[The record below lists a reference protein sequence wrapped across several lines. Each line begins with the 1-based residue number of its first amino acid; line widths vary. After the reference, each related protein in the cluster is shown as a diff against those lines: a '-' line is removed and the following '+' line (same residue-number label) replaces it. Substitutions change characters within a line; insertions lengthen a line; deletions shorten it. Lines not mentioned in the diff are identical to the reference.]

1 MVKRRSMRYI
11 YRVTALLAGAFFM
24 LSALLKAVDP
34 VGTLLKVE
42 EYLRAMGLEGLT
54 SLAAPAAALLCYVE
68 FIIGA
73 ALAAKIRMRATVNAL
88 LLFMLAMTLVT
99 LLNLTLL
106 PINDCGCFGDAF
118 RLSNLQTFLKN
129 LLLLAIAV
137 FLRFWPGG
145 ESSERASIK
154 RRASATVVVFASA
167 LEVFIFCWSLW
178 YKPMADFGNYRRG
191 TDLRALAEGVE
202 GAYYDALF
210 IYEKEGRREAFTLDN
225 LPDSTWTF
233 VESHVTER
241 APDGAALENGSAAV
255 ENWHAVEGSAEA
267 DGAALE
273 DGNVALEDG
282 AADFQLKNGAG
293 EYIAGDILAED
304 GRVLFCVVRD
314 AEALGI
320 GKRERIIE
328 LAGEARGRGVRFLVV
343 CSDFPQKMREALEAA
358 AQGRALPDVVY
369 TDKKTAISL
378 NRLNGGLVM
387 VEDGVVAYKERL
399 TSTIW

>member
-1 MVKRRSMRYI
+1 MVKRRSIRYI

-42 EYLRAMGLEGLT
+42 EYMRAMGFGGLT
-54 SLAAPAAALLCYVE
+54 SLALPVAALLCYTE
-68 FIIGA
+68 FMIGV
-73 ALAAKIRMRATVNAL
+73 ALAAKIRMRSAVNAL

-106 PINDCGCFGDAF
+106 PIKDCGCFGEAF
-118 RLSNLQTFLKN
+118 RMSNLQTFLKN

-154 RRASATVVVFASA
+154 RRASATVVVLASA

-191 TDLRALAEGVE
+191 TDLRALTEGLE

-225 LPDSTWTF
+225 LPDSTWIF
-233 VESHVTER
+233 VESLVTER
-241 APDGAALENGSAAV
+241 APDGAALENWNAAGESADAAAEVNWSAA
-255 ENWHAVEGSAEA
+255 EEGAPDA
-267 DGAALE
+267 
-273 DGNVALEDG
+273 

-328 LAGEARGRGVRFLVV
+328 LAGEARGRGVHFFVV
-343 CSDFPQKMREALEAA
+343 CSDFPQKMRDALETAA
-358 AQGRALPDVVY
+358 EGGILPDVIY

>member
-1 MVKRRSMRYI
+1 MRYI

-42 EYLRAMGLEGLT
+42 EYMRAMGFGGLT
-54 SLAAPAAALLCYVE
+54 SLALPVAALLCYTE
-68 FIIGA
+68 FIIGV
-73 ALAAKIRMRATVNAL
+73 ALAAKIRMRSAVNAL

-106 PINDCGCFGDAF
+106 PIKDCGCFGEAF
-118 RLSNLQTFLKN
+118 RMSNLQTFLKN

-154 RRASATVVVFASA
+154 PRASATVVVLASA
-167 LEVFIFCWSLW
+167 LEVFIFGWSLW

-191 TDLRALAEGVE
+191 TDLRALTEGLE

-225 LPDSTWTF
+225 LPDSTWIF
-233 VESHVTER
+233 VESLVTER
-241 APDGAALENGSAAV
+241 APDGAALENWNAA
-255 ENWHAVEGSAEA
+255 EGSTGA
-267 DGAALE
+267 DGA
-273 DGNVALEDG
+273 ALEDG

-328 LAGEARGRGVRFLVV
+328 LAGEARGKGVRFFVV
-343 CSDFPQKMREALEAA
+343 CSDFPQKMRDALETAA
-358 AQGRALPDVVY
+358 EGGILPDVVY

>member
-1 MVKRRSMRYI
+1 MVKRRSIRYI

-42 EYLRAMGLEGLT
+42 EYMRAMGFGGLT
-54 SLAAPAAALLCYVE
+54 SLALPVAALLCYTE
-68 FIIGA
+68 FIIGVAIA
-73 ALAAKIRMRATVNAL
+73 ARIRMRSAVNAL

-106 PINDCGCFGDAF
+106 PIKDCGCFGEAF
-118 RLSNLQTFLKN
+118 RMSNLQTFLKN

-154 RRASATVVVFASA
+154 RRASVTVVVLASA

-191 TDLRALAEGVE
+191 TDLRALTEGLE

-225 LPDSTWTF
+225 LPDSTWIF
-233 VESHVTER
+233 VESLVTER
-241 APDGAALENGSAAV
+241 APDGAALENWNAA
-255 ENWHAVEGSAEA
+255 EGSTGA
-267 DGAALE
+267 DGA
-273 DGNVALEDG
+273 ALEDG

-293 EYIAGDILAED
+293 EYIAGDILADD

-328 LAGEARGRGVRFLVV
+328 LAGEARGKGVRFFVV
-343 CSDFPQKMREALEAA
+343 CSDFPQKMRDALETAA
-358 AQGRALPDVVY
+358 EGGILPDVVY

>member
-1 MVKRRSMRYI
+1 MRYI
-11 YRVTALLAGAFFM
+11 YRVTALLTGALFM

-42 EYLRAMGLEGLT
+42 EYMRAMGFGGLT
-54 SLAAPAAALLCYVE
+54 SLALPVAALLCYTE
-68 FIIGA
+68 FIIGV
-73 ALAAKIRMRATVNAL
+73 ALAAKIRMRSAVNAL

-99 LLNLTLL
+99 LLNLTIL
-106 PINDCGCFGDAF
+106 PINDCGCFGEAF

-129 LLLLAIAV
+129 LLLLAVAL
-137 FLRFWPGG
+137 FLRLWPGG

-233 VESHVTER
+233 IESLVTDG
-241 APDGAALENGSAAV
+241 APDA
-255 ENWHAVEGSAEA
+255 
-267 DGAALE
+267 
-273 DGNVALEDG
+273 

-328 LAGEARGRGVRFLVV
+328 LSGEAHGRGVRFFVV
-343 CSDFPQKMREALEAA
+343 CSDFPQKMRDALETAA
-358 AQGRALPDVVY
+358 EGGILPDVVY